1 MSNTN
6 DPGLDR
12 RNFLLAG
19 ATLAAASTIEAGTP
33 SVARAQNS
41 SLNPQPLP
49 PSPEWA
55 RALPPGPDARVKIT
69 EAYAAHVAR
78 DAFFWAW
85 PLVNMYNR
93 RLAFSKMTEH
103 RYVGPLLEAPLNRL
117 TMLTDYVNPEERN
130 VACPNQ
136 DVVYGLG
143 MLALDVSPVVVQ
155 VPDFGDRFW
164 VYQIVDLR
172 TDSFVQLGKMYGTTP
187 GFYLLVG
194 PNWNGEVPKGITRVF
209 RASSNTGLVAPRIFQ
224 DDTPEDKRA
233 IQGVLTGIAMYPLA
247 EYDGRMK
254 SMEWSKLPKVPGAPP
269 GEEETRWVFPEKF
282 FDELPAVLADA
293 PPLPGEEARYAQV
306 LAVLAAAKENPKLK
320 QAMIEAAKE
329 AEEKLVNPLFQFRNY
344 GQQLPHHWS
353 TISNESAFGTDYFTR
368 TAVAKSNILVNS
380 PNETKY
386 FYQDLDASGARLNSA
401 NRYTVTFAKDGTPP
415 VNGFWSLS
423 IYNEHHFFVA
433 NPINRFSVGTKN
445 KDLKPG
451 CRRFAH
457 DLRAGRCAHRC
468 GAARQLAA
476 GPERRFFA
484 LRPRLLAEGR
494 CHGRLLDAAA
504 GAARLAR
511 YEKQQQSSP
520 QTGRTIHERHHRE
533 IAYLASVRLF
543 GTSRHDRIVF
553 CKTGIG
559 QGSRADRQ
567 RGLYLRRSHGDGVLD
582 AVRIL
587 GRQGQSAIQGSVQ
600 FDPERRPGVY
610 A

>member
-1 MSNTN
+1 MSNKN
-6 DPGLDR
+6 DLSIDR
-12 RNFLLAG
+12 RDILLGAG
-19 ATLAAASTIEAGTP
+19 TTFVAAATLGAPRAATAET
-33 SVARAQNS
+33 S

-55 RALPPGPDARVKIT
+55 RALPSGPDTRVKIT

-85 PLVNMYNR
+85 PLVNTYNR
-93 RLAFSKMTEH
+93 RLAFSKMTEQ

-143 MLALDVSPVVVQ
+143 MAALDVTPVVVQ

-194 PNWNGEVPKGITRVF
+194 PDWNGEVPKGVTRVF
-209 RASSNTGLVAPRIFQ
+209 RASSKTALVAPRIAQ

-233 IQGVLTGIAMYPLA
+233 IQGVLTGIAMYPIA

-254 SMEWSKLPKVPGAPP
+254 STEWSKLPRVPGGPP
-269 GEEETRWVFPEKF
+269 QEEETRWVSPERF
-282 FDELPAVLADA
+282 FDELPTVLADA
-293 PPLPGEEARYAQV
+293 PPMPGEEARYAQV
-306 LAVLAAAKENPKLK
+306 LAVMAAAKDNPKLK
-320 QAMIEAAKE
+320 QVMIEAAKD
-329 AEEKLVNPLFQFRNY
+329 ADEKLVTPLFQFRNY

-386 FYQDLDASGARLNSA
+386 FYQDLDSSGARLNNA

-445 KDLKPG
+445 KDL
-451 CRRFAH
+451 
-457 DLRAGRCAHRC
+457 
-468 GAARQLAA
+468 
-476 GPERRFFA
+476 
-484 LRPRLLAEGR
+484 
-494 CHGRLLDAAA
+494 
-504 GAARLAR
+504 RLA
-511 YEKQQQSSP
+511 
-520 QTGRTIHERHHRE
+520 
-533 IAYLASVRLF
+533 
-543 GTSRHDRIVF
+543 
-553 CKTGIG
+553 
-559 QGSRADRQ
+559 
-567 RGLYLRRSHGDGVLD
+567 GDGSLTIYVQPDAPAD
-582 AVRIL
+582 AVQRANWL
-587 GRQGQSAIQGSVQ
+587 PAPKGDFSLYVRAYWPKAAVTDGSWTPPAV
-600 FDPERRPGVY
+600 RRVG
-610 A
+610 